1 MKIIIA
7 SGNKHKID
15 EISEM
20 LPKNIECQGYSQD
33 VEETGQSFIENA
45 TIKALAIS
53 KLCPGAYVLA
63 DDSGICIHALNHK
76 PGIYSAR
83 FLAELDY
90 YQKNSHILELLKN
103 EKNRKAYFACA
114 LAFVKDGN
122 ILYQN
127 TSYCYGSISKE
138 ISGQDGFGYDP
149 IFIPNGQQ
157 LTFAMDVEY
166 KKYHSHRAL
175 AIKEWLK
182 YVAYLSE

>member
-7 SGNKHKID
+7 SGNKHKIS

-20 LPKNIECQGYSQD
+20 LPNNIQCHGYSLD
-33 VEETGQSFIENA
+33 VEENGQSFIENA

-53 KLCPGAYVLA
+53 KLCPNDYVLA
-63 DDSGICIHALNHK
+63 DDSGICIHSLNHK

-83 FLAELDY
+83 FLEQLDY

-103 EKNRKAYFACA
+103 TDNRKAYFACA

-127 TSYCYGSISKE
+127 TSYCYGNIARE
-138 ISGQDGFGYDP
+138 ISGKDGFGYDP

-157 LTFAMDVEY
+157 ATFALDVEY
-166 KKYHSHRAL
+166 KKHNSHRAL

-182 YVAYLSE
+182 YVAYLFK